1 MSQRPALPT
10 TAGAA
15 VRGFVRHPSPVVLLT
30 LAIAFTVTRIA
41 LGNWTWYDAIGPLAL
56 VAVWPFYE
64 WLIHV
69 FLLHFRPVKVRGRT
83 FDMKVARIH
92 RAHHA
97 DPWDLPVSFIPFHM
111 VWLSGIPLAIVVFWV
126 APSVELATGYLA
138 AYLWLSLHY
147 EWCHYLAHI
156 DWCPPLGYYR
166 LRVKL
171 HRWHHFHHERLWWG
185 VSTHLG
191 DTVLGTGPDVK
202 NAPRSSTT
210 HDLLGAP
217 SGKPVRIRRG

>member
-15 VRGFVRHPSPVVLLT
+15 VRSFFTHPSPIVLGV
-30 LAIAFTVTRIA
+30 LAVGFTAWRIA
-41 LGNWTWYDAIGPLAL
+41 LGNWTWYDLIGPAVL
-56 VAVWPFYE
+56 VVGWPVYE

-69 FLLHFRPVKVRGRT
+69 FLLHFRPVKIGGRT
-83 FDMKVARIH
+83 WDMKVSRIH

-97 DPWDLPVSFIPFHM
+97 DPWELPLAFIPFHI
-111 VWLSGIPLAIVVFWV
+111 VPLSGIPLGVAVFLL
-126 APSVELATGYLA
+126 APSVELATGFLA
-138 AYLWLSLHY
+138 AYLWLSFHY

-156 DWCPPLGYYR
+156 DWAPRFAYYQR
-166 LRVKL
+166 RIRL

-185 VSTHLG
+185 VSTGWG
-191 DTVLGTGPDVK
+191 DTILGTGPDVK
-202 NAPRSSTT
+202 DAPRSPNT

-217 SGKPVRIRRG
+217 SGKPVRIKRS